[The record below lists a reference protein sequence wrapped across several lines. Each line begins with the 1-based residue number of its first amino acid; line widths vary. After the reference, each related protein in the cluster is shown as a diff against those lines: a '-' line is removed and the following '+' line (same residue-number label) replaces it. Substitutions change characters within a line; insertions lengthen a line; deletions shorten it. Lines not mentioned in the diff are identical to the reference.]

1 MILTLSLLI
10 FTVSIV
16 LHMIVIRYAP
26 RIGLIDIPNERS
38 MHKKHTPRG
47 AGIAVFLAVI
57 SVLTVY
63 NWDHVVTYKLVYA
76 AISIVFLIGLIDDLY
91 NVSPRLKFIF
101 IFLGSLLLYFQG
113 IHIDMIGSYFG
124 YDVIIP
130 ALLIFPFTFFAIAGF
145 TNALNLID
153 GLDGLAGTVALV
165 ILTTFFSI
173 GMIHSDMLILTLSSS
188 FIAALAAF
196 WIFNWHPAKIFMGDS
211 GSLTLGFVISILS
224 ILSLKYVTP
233 SSMIFIAAIPLL
245 DTFIVITRRL
255 QRGQSPFKADKNHIH
270 HFLIGVKGDVR
281 FTVIL
286 LVSIQTALSIIGF
299 QLREADDFLSLILFG
314 LLFFIFLNLFDQR
327 LKHRRET
334 KKNKL
339 KKLALKKLQSEKRK
353 QRIQTLNSPTILN
366 SAEQQ

>member
-1 MILTLSLLI
+1 MILTLPLFI
-10 FTVSIV
+10 FTASIV

-26 RIGLIDIPNERS
+26 RLGLIDIPNERS
-38 MHKKHTPRG
+38 MHQKLTPRG
-47 AGIAVFLAVI
+47 AGIAIFLAVI
-57 SVLTVY
+57 SVLSVY
-63 NWDHVVTYKLVYA
+63 NWDHVVTYKFLYA
-76 AISIVFLIGLIDDLY
+76 AISLVFLIGFLDDLY

-101 IFLGSLLLYFQG
+101 IFFGSLLLYFQG
-113 IHIDMIGSYFG
+113 IHIDTIGNYFG
-124 YDVIIP
+124 YDIMIP

-173 GMIHSDMLILTLSSS
+173 GMIHNDILILTLSSS

-196 WIFNWHPAKIFMGDS
+196 WIFNWHPAKVFMGDS

-233 SSMIFIAAIPLL
+233 SSMIFITAIPLL

-270 HFLIGVKGDVR
+270 HFLFGVKGDVR

-286 LVSIQTALSIIGF
+286 LVSIQIALSLIGF
-299 QLREADDFLSLILFG
+299 QLREADDFLSLVLFG

-334 KKNKL
+334 KKAKL
-339 KKLALKKLQSEKRK
+339 KKRTLKKLQSEKKRRK
-353 QRIQTLNSPTILN
+353 TPNITPTTILTP
-366 SAEQQ
+366 AEQQ